1 MSVCQEVTSLREAS
15 QNPVSGF
22 TQTEDT
28 DDFDFESSFSLFLH
42 TFQTNPDTRAPGSL
56 PPEKT
61 QELSQETVPSDTQ
74 TYEEKGSSE
83 IASPLL
89 VARASSQNTP
99 HKAHEQAFLPP
110 TFSEP
115 SRETMDHP
123 PSVNPQDRS
132 VNQDTAPRVTERA
145 LESTPLDK
153 EGTAPSQKSSKPLA
167 SVSRLFSPEAGAA
180 ITIPTVST
188 TPPLVSAAS
197 ISPSFLLSQVTTALQ
212 GVTHTSPSENTTLEL
227 TLIPQELGR
236 LTIEMNFEGPNMEAL
251 FHGNTHTLQL
261 LKTHQ
266 HLLIETLSHQ
276 GISVKNQGL
285 SFGKNNDPERE
296 TPQPDPPPSAPWLGK
311 KAVGALYQRLKEGI
325 FA

>member
-1 MSVCQEVTSLREAS
+1 MSVCQEVTSLGES
-15 QNPVSGF
+15 SPNPVSGF
-22 TQTEDT
+22 THTGET
-28 DDFDFESSFSLFLH
+28 DDFDFASSFSLFLH
-42 TFQTNPDTRAPGSL
+42 TFQATPDMDQPGALS
-56 PPEKT
+56 PEKT
-61 QELSQETVPSDTQ
+61 QKLSQETVPPDVLAS
-74 TYEEKGSSE
+74 EEKASSE
-83 IASPLL
+83 TYPPLATQ
-89 VARASSQNTP
+89 VSGPKTP

-110 TFSEP
+110 ALSES
-115 SRETMDHP
+115 SRETTDHP
-123 PSVNPQDRS
+123 SSVPLQEQP
-132 VNQDTAPRVTERA
+132 VNQDAAPRVTERA
-145 LESTPLDK
+145 LESTPSDK
-153 EGTAPSQKSSKPLA
+153 KGMAPSQKSTKPLA
-167 SVSRLFSPEAGAA
+167 SVSRLVSPEAAPP
-180 ITIPTVST
+180 ITMPTVSSA
-188 TPPLVSAAS
+188 PPLVSVAS

-212 GVTHTSPSENTTLEL
+212 GLTHTGPSENTTLEL

-276 GISVKNQGL
+276 GIAVKDQGL

-296 TPQPDPPPSAPWLGK
+296 TPQPDPPTSAPWMGK